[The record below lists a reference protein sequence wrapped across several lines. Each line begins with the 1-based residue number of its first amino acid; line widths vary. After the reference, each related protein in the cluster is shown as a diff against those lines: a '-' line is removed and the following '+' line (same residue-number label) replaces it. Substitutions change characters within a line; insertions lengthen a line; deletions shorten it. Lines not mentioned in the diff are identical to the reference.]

1 MSNLRKMI
9 YPFLTLLMIVSI
21 VSCGSNEEEKVK
33 DVVTKFR
40 TAVQEL
46 KFDEASKYC
55 EENTG
60 KMISS
65 IGGMM
70 AMVPENKKKEIKEEK
85 FEFSKVEFNNDTA
98 YVYYWDGK
106 TIDKN
111 EEAKK
116 MDLVKIDGDWKI
128 YMNKEDGEKSDKEGT
143 DTDANSSEIE
153 EDADAVAEEVEVEET
168 SADAEEPM

>member
-85 FEFSKVEFNNDTA
+85 FEISKVEFNNDTA

-116 MDLVKIDGDWKI
+116 MELVKIDGDWKI

>member
-65 IGGMM
+65 IGEMM

-85 FEFSKVEFNNDTA
+85 FEISKVEFNNDTA

-111 EEAKK
+111 EEAEK

-128 YMNKEDGEKSDKEGT
+128 YINKEDGEKSDKEGT

>member
-1 MSNLRKMI
+1 MSNIKKII
-9 YPFLTLLMIVSI
+9 YPFLTLLMIVSM

-33 DVVTKFR
+33 DVVMKFR

-70 AMVPENKKKEIKEEK
+70 AMVPEDKKKEIKDEK
-85 FEFSKVEFNNDTA
+85 FEISKVEFNKDTA
-98 YVYYWDGK
+98 YVYYWEGK

-116 MDLVKIDGDWKI
+116 MELVKIDGDWKI

-143 DTDANSSEIE
+143 DTDADSGEIE
-153 EDADAVAEEVEVEET
+153 EDIDADAEEAEVET
-168 SADAEEPM
+168 SADATEEPM

>member
-128 YMNKEDGEKSDKEGT
+128 YINKEDGEKSDKEGT